1 MNIVPPVSPQLHQLV
16 HHQHH
21 QWVDRSSHK
30 KLRTTFS
37 GSQVAQVDPSYQ
49 FHHHHHMIIIN
60 IIQWRIRWIPITF
73 SANFFLL
80 PASPSDAFFFIIAF
94 TILITL
100 INDHPEN
107 QLEGVF
113 EQQKYLSSGERA
125 ALAR

>member
-1 MNIVPPVSPQLHQLV
+1 M
-16 HHQHH
+16 
-21 QWVDRSSHK
+21 
-30 KLRTTFS
+30 
-37 GSQVAQVDPSYQ
+37 DPD
-49 FHHHHHMIIIN
+49 
-60 IIQWRIRWIPITF
+60 
-73 SANFFLL
+73 NFFGKYFLL

>member
-16 HHQHH
+16 HHPHH

-49 FHHHHHMIIIN
+49 FHHHHH
-60 IIQWRIRWIPITF
+60 QVDLSPQ
-73 SANFFLL
+73 SYHHHQYHSVADQVDPDNFFGEI
-80 PASPSDAFFFIIAF
+80 FFIAF
-94 TILITL
+94 TMLIAL